1 MIIKFSPFIRQHV
14 WKRHPSNK
22 NKSLTK
28 KTKNKGMQVR
38 THVLLDEWLV
48 SAMQKSNLCYV
59 CDKCLFGTCRT
70 HCSARMSWNQT
81 LSAAIASLLFVSI
94 WLLRYGST
102 CKVVWKKRI
111 IAKRRIRISF
121 WIQFTSKIEN
131 MSLSGLYQTV
141 LTCSLQ

>member
-1 MIIKFSPFIRQHV
+1 MFEKDIHQ
-14 WKRHPSNK
+14 
-22 NKSLTK
+22 T
-28 KTKNKGMQVR
+28 KTKAWQRRQKIKACKWEHMSCWMSDWCQPCRRVTYAMCVINACLEHVER
-38 THVLLDEWLV
+38 TALLGWV
-48 SAMQKSNLCYV
+48 GSNV
-59 CDKCLFGTCRT
+59 
-70 HCSARMSWNQT
+70 
-81 LSAAIASLLFVSI
+81 SAAISSLLFVSI
-94 WLLRYGST
+94 WLLQYGST